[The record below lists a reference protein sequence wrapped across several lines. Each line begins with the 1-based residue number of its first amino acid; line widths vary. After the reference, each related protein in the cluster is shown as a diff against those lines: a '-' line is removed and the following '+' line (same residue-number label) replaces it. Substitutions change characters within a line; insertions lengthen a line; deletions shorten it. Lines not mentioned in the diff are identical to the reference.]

1 MKPAITAIILVIMAG
16 FIVFIIKKPSQ
27 PLQENNLTNPVS
39 TTMQLTSSAFGNN
52 QNIPAKYTCD
62 GDDINPPLKITDVP
76 PTAKSLVLI
85 MDDPD
90 APRGALRSDSGQAWV
105 HWLVWNIKPDT
116 AKITEDSVPESAVEG
131 KTSFGRTGWG
141 GPCPGSGMHHYQF
154 KLYALDT
161 ELNLDSSAKKPDL
174 ENAMSGHIM
183 AQTVLVGL
191 YQRR

>member
-1 MKPAITAIILVIMAG
+1 MR
-16 FIVFIIKKPSQ
+16 
-27 PLQENNLTNPVS
+27 
-39 TTMQLTSSAFGNN
+39 LTSPAFGNN

-62 GDDINPPLKITDVP
+62 GDDINPPLKIADVP
-76 PTAKSLVLI
+76 EATKSLVLI
-85 MDDPD
+85 VDDPD
-90 APRGALRSDSGQAWV
+90 APSGNWT